1 MGIVLMGHCNIH
13 VLLHDLFQPT
23 CRPNLVLILFTAMLP
38 SDCGILCYT
47 LNAQLFSLSLYFTQ
61 NTMSQYP
68 WLNTY
73 LLMQTKNT
81 TTNLKN
87 IGGAGGLFI
96 ISEDGR
102 VHVWCEPCLL
112 ASSSNRMRRPWGS
125 GEGVLDLPPTFTV
138 ITGAWC
144 VGVLWRGVSR
154 CTVPSSVGNTM
165 ETVTELNLLQP
176 VRNHECIKTYSNSQ
190 FCLWIS
196 INIWP

>member
-1 MGIVLMGHCNIH
+1 
-13 VLLHDLFQPT
+13 
-23 CRPNLVLILFTAMLP
+23 MLN
-38 SDCGILCYT
+38 SF
-47 LNAQLFSLSLYFTQ
+47 FSLSLHFTQ
-61 NTMSQYP
+61 NTLSQYP

-73 LLMQTKNT
+73 LPTQTKNT
-81 TTNLKN
+81 TTHLKN
-87 IGGAGGLFI
+87 TGGAGGLFRL
-96 ISEDGR
+96 SEDGR

-112 ASSSNRMRRPWGS
+112 ASSSKRMRSPLGS

-165 ETVTELNLLQP
+165 ETVIELSLLQP
-176 VRNHECIKTYSNSQ
+176 VRNSECTKTHSNSQ
-190 FCLWIS
+190 VSLWIS

>member
-1 MGIVLMGHCNIH
+1 MQCCHLVVLFYIIC
-13 VLLHDLFQPT
+13 L
-23 CRPNLVLILFTAMLP
+23 MLN
-38 SDCGILCYT
+38 SF
-47 LNAQLFSLSLYFTQ
+47 FSLSLYFTQ
-61 NTMSQYP
+61 NTLSQCP

-81 TTNLKN
+81 TTYLKN
-87 IGGAGGLFI
+87 IGGAGGLLFSL
-96 ISEDGR
+96 SEDGT

-112 ASSSNRMRRPWGS
+112 TSSSKRMRRPWGS

-165 ETVTELNLLQP
+165 ETVIELRLVQP
-176 VRNHECIKTYSNSQ
+176 VRNPECIKTHSNSQ
-190 FCLWIS
+190 VSLWIS